1 MQINYWQTFYENAY
15 YHVYNRA
22 IGTDLLFLT
31 HDNYKF
37 FLQKWQ
43 KYVSDY
49 LDTYAYC
56 LMSNHFHFIVK
67 VKSVD
72 DELKECVKHEGTV
85 AARAFLLNEIT
96 FDAFLEDQF
105 KRLFTSYAKAF
116 NTQRERHGSLFQK
129 GFKRIQQ
136 KNIEQLFDKIA
147 YVHHNPLH
155 HGASPFYDVWT
166 YSSYIA
172 YLSNKPTSLKRE
184 EGLTLFGDL
193 DAFITFHENFH
204 SQWIKSRGGQ
214 RFDDEM
220 EL

>member
-1 MQINYWQTFYENAY
+1 MQIDYWQTFYENAY

-22 IGTDLLFLT
+22 IGTDLLFLG
-31 HDNYKF
+31 HDNYQF

-43 KYVSDY
+43 KYLSNY

-67 VKSVD
+67 VKPID
-72 DELKECVKHEGTV
+72 DELKICVQEEGTV
-85 AARAFLLNEIT
+85 AARAFLVQEIT

-105 KRLFTSYAKAF
+105 KRFFTSYAKAF
-116 NTQRERHGSLFQK
+116 NTQQNRHGSLFQK

-136 KNIEQLFDKIA
+136 TTYEQLLDKIA

-155 HGASPFYDVWT
+155 HNMSPFYNAWT
-166 YSSYIA
+166 YSSYPA

-184 EGLTLFGDL
+184 EGLLLFDGL
-193 DAFITFHENFH
+193 KSFIDFHENYH
-204 SQWIKSRGGQ
+204 TQWVKSRGSQ